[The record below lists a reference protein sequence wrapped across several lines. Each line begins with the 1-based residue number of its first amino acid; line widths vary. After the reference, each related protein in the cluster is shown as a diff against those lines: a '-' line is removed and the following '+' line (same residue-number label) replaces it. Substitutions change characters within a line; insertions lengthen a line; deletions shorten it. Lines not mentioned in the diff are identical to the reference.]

1 MTRGP
6 DMHRAP
12 STAALVMLHVALQYG
27 QKLRT
32 VDGGGWAGPGSGVSI
47 AQRFRY
53 SPIPV
58 TSDGSAAT

>member
-32 VDGGGWAGPGSGVSI
+32 VDGGGWG
-47 AQRFRY
+47 
-53 SPIPV
+53 
-58 TSDGSAAT
+58 GSAMSLQPRVAGRDSP